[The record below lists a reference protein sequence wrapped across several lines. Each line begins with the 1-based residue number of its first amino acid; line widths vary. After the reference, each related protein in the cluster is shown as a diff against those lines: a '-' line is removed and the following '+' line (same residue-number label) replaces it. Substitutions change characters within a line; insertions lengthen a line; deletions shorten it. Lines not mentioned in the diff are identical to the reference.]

1 MLEEYGENYRTYK
14 ALAFME
20 VSKTGK
26 VDVNQR
32 SYGLFKEYY
41 EKAEKLY
48 QQQLENNVNDLE
60 MKRLKEL
67 YDQAASNGW
76 FSN

>member
-1 MLEEYGENYRTYK
+1 M
-14 ALAFME
+14 
-20 VSKTGK
+20 
-26 VDVNQR
+26 DVNQR

>member
-1 MLEEYGENYRTYK
+1 MLT
-14 ALAFME
+14 
-20 VSKTGK
+20 
-26 VDVNQR
+26 DVEHKYETLLNELKKWQDDEL
-32 SYGLFKEYY
+32 LFKEYY